1 MKLTK
6 QLANR
11 LKEVFLEGKWVTG
24 TNFKDEISDLNWE
37 QANIKIGSLN
47 SIADLT
53 FHIYYYIA
61 GVLKVLEGGPLD
73 IKDKYSF
80 DAPPIYSNQD
90 WKNLIDRFCRD
101 SEKFVNM
108 VENMPEEVLSSTFT
122 DQKYGSYHRNID
134 VLIEHGYYHLG
145 QIILIKKLIR
155 ERDTDN

>member
-6 QLANR
+6 QLSDR
-11 LKEVFLEGKWVTG
+11 LKEVFLEGKWVAG
-24 TNFKDEISDLNWE
+24 TNFKDEISDLDWE
-37 QANIKIGSLN
+37 HANTKIGPLN

-53 FHIYYYIA
+53 FHIHYYIA

-80 DAPPIYSNQD
+80 DAPPIYSSQD

-101 SEKFVNM
+101 SEKVVNM
-108 VENMPEEVLSSTFT
+108 IENIPEKMFTNTFV

-155 ERDTDN
+155 DRDQDN

>member
-37 QANIKIGSLN
+37 HANAKIGSLN
-47 SIADLT
+47 CIADLT
-53 FHIYYYIA
+53 FHIHYYIA
-61 GVLKVLEGGPLD
+61 GVLKVLEGGPLN

-80 DAPPIYSNQD
+80 DAPPIYSHQD
-90 WKNLIDRFCRD
+90 WKNLINRFCRD

-108 VENMPEEVLSSTFT
+108 VENMPEEVLSSTFA

-155 ERDTDN
+155 ERDTNN